1 MICDDVI
8 WLVSE
13 DPEAHGVLDPPA
25 ELPRMC
31 YVRVSSVSRSEFWR
45 AQQAGIAPVWTFRLS
60 AAEDYHG
67 EKVVLFRERRW
78 RVLRTYQD
86 GFSIELTVGEV
97 TNDA

>member
-13 DPEAHGVLDPPA
+13 DPEAHGVLDKPVERPM
-25 ELPRMC
+25 MC
-31 YVRVSSVSRSEFWR
+31 YVRASSVSRSEFWR
-45 AQQAGIAPVWTFRLS
+45 AQQAGSAPVWTFRLS
-60 AAEDYHG
+60 AAADYHG
-67 EKVVLFRERRW
+67 EKIVLFRGQRW

-86 GFSIELTVGEV
+86 GFALELTVGEV